1 VAVRG
6 QSGGSSVVRRYRDKF
21 KRRRMPPAALY
32 DSSNTI
38 HLFAVGMDGR
48 VYATFAEPGQ
58 AWPGWGS
65 VSTGVFAQAAHVSAL
80 SGNGNSIH
88 LFALG
93 LDRRVYTTF
102 AGPGQVWPEWG
113 SVSTGV
119 FSR

>member
-1 VAVRG
+1 
-6 QSGGSSVVRRYRDKF
+6 
-21 KRRRMPPAALY
+21 M
-32 DSSNTI
+32 
-38 HLFAVGMDGR
+38 
-48 VYATFAEPGQ
+48 
-58 AWPGWGS
+58 
-65 VSTGVFAQAAHVSAL
+65 STGVFLQCTTVSAL
-80 SGNGNSIH
+80 SGNGNRIH